1 MSPSIPGP
9 FVSKKTGM
17 VARQLET
24 EIGRLRDEP
33 EPLKARDPVICKNT
47 IHPQPRHFRGQPST
61 APDPTSGPI
70 KVASDPTSG
79 PCLHP
84 RPARFSLLAVPER
97 NSYGQSHYLP
107 WPTWIA

>member
-47 IHPQPRHFRGQPST
+47 IHPQPRHFRGWPST
-61 APDPTSGPI
+61 ASRPIFWAQRDGITPTVRPLPLLQ
-70 KVASDPTSG
+70 SDAILVS
-79 PCLHP
+79 
-84 RPARFSLLAVPER
+84 
-97 NSYGQSHYLP
+97 
-107 WPTWIA
+107 